1 MKRARGFTYIALL
14 IAIALAGA
22 VLGAVG
28 SLWSTDSRR
37 EREKELLFA
46 GDQFRKAIGAYYA
59 EAPAG
64 QPHKFPA
71 KLDDLLND
79 KRWPTTRRHL
89 RKIFVDPMTGTR
101 DWLLVRAAD
110 QTIIGV
116 YSGATETP
124 IKQANFPDEYT
135 QFESAKSYK
144 DWQFVWKQS
153 ATPVAPGAAGTAP
166 APTPVRPGPGA
177 PTQ

>member
-1 MKRARGFTYIALL
+1 VKQHARGFTYIGLL

-22 VLGAVG
+22 ALGAMG

-37 EREKELLFA
+37 ERETELLFA
-46 GDQFRKAIGAYYA
+46 GDQFRVAIGAYYA
-59 EAPAG
+59 QAPAG
-64 QPHKFPA
+64 QPHRFPA

-101 DWLLVRAAD
+101 EWMLVRAAD
-110 QTIIGV
+110 QTVIGV
-116 YSGATETP
+116 HSASEDVP
-124 IKQANFPDEYT
+124 IKRANFADDYAG
-135 QFESAKSYK
+135 FETAKSYR
-144 DWQFVWKQS
+144 DWQFVWKQNP
-153 ATPVAPGAAGTAP
+153 TQPAPGGPALPTQPPQQSTAA
-166 APTPVRPGPGA
+166 A